1 MSDPV
6 KHECG
11 IALIRLRKPLEFY
24 QVKYGDWRYGL
35 QKLYLLMEKQ
45 HNRGQDGAGVVC
57 IKVGLDPGEKYIFRH
72 RSNNSNPLQEVFD
85 KINAE
90 FKKVEEQKPERLN
103 DPGWAK
109 SNLSFAG
116 ELFLGH
122 LRYGTYGNYKIDYVH
137 PVNRENNWKSR
148 NLILAGNFNLTN
160 VEELFQIL
168 VDIGQTPKDFSDT
181 VTILENIGHFLD
193 QENQILFERYKN
205 EGYLN
210 KEISPLIEKNIS
222 ITEVLKNASKKWDGG
237 YAMAGLLGHGDAF
250 VVRDPWGIRPA
261 YYYYDD
267 EVVVVASERP
277 VIQTVFNVPYNKVEE
292 IPPGYAV
299 ISKNY
304 GEVTVEEIRKPELRR
319 SCSFERI
326 YFSRGSDRDIYQER
340 LKLGE
345 FLIPQILKAVDYD
358 LENTVF
364 SFIPNTAETA
374 FYGMIKGAEKY
385 INKIKKEE
393 ILKLKDNL
401 TSEKLDDIIAWK
413 PRVEKIAVKDVK
425 LRTFIAG
432 DSGRDNLVGHVYD
445 ITYGT
450 IREGKDKLVIID
462 DSIVRGTTL
471 KHSIIRILDR
481 LGPKKI
487 VIVSSSP
494 QIRYPDCYG
503 IDMAKLS
510 DFIAFRAAIQLLR
523 DSGKQNVIDKV
534 YKVCKEQEDIPKEKV
549 INYVREIYKPFT
561 PEQISV
567 RIARMLRT
575 NEIRA
580 ELEIVYQSIENLHKA
595 TPEHTG
601 DWYFTGNY
609 PTPGGNKV
617 VNQSFINFI
626 EGKNKRAY

>member
-1 MSDPV
+1 MSDSI

-35 QKLYLLMEKQ
+35 EKLYLLMEKQ

-57 IKVGLDPGEKYIFRH
+57 IKTGLDPGKKYIFRH
-72 RSNNSNPLQEVFD
+72 RSNNSNPIQDIFD
-85 KINAE
+85 KINDE
-90 FKKVEEQKPERLN
+90 FKKVEEQNPERLN
-103 DPGWAK
+103 DPDWAK
-109 SNLSFAG
+109 NNLSFAG

-148 NLILAGNFNLTN
+148 NLVLAGNFNLTN
-160 VEELFQIL
+160 VEELFQELIN
-168 VDIGQTPKDFSDT
+168 IGQTPKDFSDT
-181 VTILENIGHFLD
+181 VTILENLGHFLD
-193 QENQILFERYKN
+193 QENQILFERYKK

-210 KEISPLIEKNIS
+210 KDISPLIEKNIN
-222 ITEVLKNASKKWDGG
+222 ITEILKNASKKWDGG

-267 EVVVVASERP
+267 EVVVVASEKP
-277 VIQTVFNVPYNKVEE
+277 VIQTVFNVPIEKVEE
-292 IPPGYAV
+292 IPPGFAV

-304 GEVTVEEIRKPELRR
+304 GEITVEEIRKPELRK

-345 FLIPQILKAVDYD
+345 FLTPQILKAVDYD

-385 INKIKKEE
+385 LDKIKNKK
-393 ILKLKDNL
+393 ILQLKDNL
-401 TSEKLDDIIAWK
+401 TAETLDDIIVMK

-432 DSGRDNLVGHVYD
+432 DSGRNDLVGHVYD

-471 KHSIIRILDR
+471 KYSIIRILDR
-481 LGPKKI
+481 LGPRKI

-510 DFIAFRAAIQLLR
+510 DFIAFRAVIQLLK
-523 DSGKQNVIDKV
+523 DTGKQNVLDKV
-534 YKVCKEQEDIPKEKV
+534 YKICKEQEDIPKEKV
-549 INYVREIYKPFT
+549 INHVREIYKPFT
-561 PEQISV
+561 PEQISCQ
-567 RIARMLRT
+567 IARMLKT
-575 NEIRA
+575 NGINA

-595 TPEHTG
+595 IPEHTG

-617 VNQSFINFI
+617 VNQSFIYFI

>member
-222 ITEVLKNASKKWDGG
+222 ITEVLKNASKRWDGG